1 MFDHLVGLELKVII
15 IMSLKQLSFSGLKHD
30 EAPWKFIPCPK
41 VEIIDLPVHC
51 TIKKCMFEWLRFMY
65 KDIELIYQLV
75 NSRYSEAWIMTN
87 SKNNEIYES
96 SFSFLARTC
105 YGLLFS
111 LCIKVI
117 TIVWGSGPSLP
128 VLLNQFYLKW

>member
-15 IMSLKQLSFSGLKHD
+15 IMSLKQLNFSGLQHD
-30 EAPWKFIPCPK
+30 EAPWKFMSKSWDNRPPST
-41 VEIIDLPVHC
+41 LQN
-51 TIKKCMFEWLRFMY
+51 KKCMFEWLRFVY